1 MMVIV
6 LKNDSLLWDPSSKR
20 FVHPHLVMYTVLFA
34 TAFTRINGS
43 FKKNKVLIH
52 VIILCLLSAHQNNHL

>member
-43 FKKNKVLIH
+43 FTGSSTDSCDH
-52 VIILCLLSAHQNNHL
+52 PLSPVSTSK